1 MGCSRAPGV
10 PRHLAPSLKRNLVPP
25 GPLAL
30 PGAAGCHGSPAGGT
44 KSLLR
49 NVTEGT
55 RPFSVAGFFLA
66 LESLFLGQHS
76 RHGVPAD
83 LHRGLAADA
92 VEPDFGDLLHA
103 PGFIFAFGLF
113 TRGGAPRGA
122 ARSPVC
128 GPGRSS
134 AAADV
139 AGGTPSFEAWRT

>member
-1 MGCSRAPGV
+1 MFPGA
-10 PRHLAPSLKRNLVPP
+10 RCPSTPGALLKRNLVPP

-44 KSLLR
+44 KFLLR
-49 NVTEGT
+49 HVTEGT
-55 RPFSVAGFFLA
+55 RPFTVADFVLA
-66 LESLFLGQHS
+66 LASLFLGQHA

-122 ARSPVC
+122 ARSPAG
-128 GPGRSS
+128 GPGWTA
-134 AAADV
+134 AAADISDW
-139 AGGTPSFEAWRT
+139 TPGVETRRT